1 MTLRDI
7 IDNIN
12 EIAQENF
19 DRAAGMLEMFNEIY
33 NTKLEWYN
41 KRVVYYESPMGIR
54 RDAWAN
60 L

>member
-1 MTLRDI
+1 MTLKDI
-7 IDNIN
+7 LDNIN
-12 EIAQENF
+12 EVALDNF

-33 NTKLEWYN
+33 NTKLEWFN
-41 KRVVYYESPMGIR
+41 KRVVYYEPMGTM

>member
-1 MTLRDI
+1 MTLKDI

-12 EIAQENF
+12 EVALDNF
-19 DRAAGMLEMFNEIY
+19 DRAAGMLDMFNDIY
-33 NTKLEWYN
+33 NTKLEWFN
-41 KRVVYYESPMGIR
+41 NRVVYYEPMGIM

>member
-1 MTLRDI
+1 MTLKDI

-12 EIAQENF
+12 EVALDNF
-19 DRAAGMLEMFNEIY
+19 DRAAGMLDMFNDIY
-33 NTKLEWYN
+33 NTKLEWFN
-41 KRVVYYESPMGIR
+41 NRVVYYEPMGTM